1 MTVRNKFIIDEN
13 GILNEELKKLSK
25 SKDAE
30 KILRTLEVL
39 RDKAAVT
46 SGNQKFHEISWVEQ
60 IVANNANNHSIIE
73 QSFETVQVL
82 CTEGE
87 KFCNFYGS
95 DTKLQNIVESELGL
109 FGLEE
114 KYPQLKRFID
124 RTREYL
130 EKNAQYHYD
139 ERTAEQSLRED
150 KEEDIDKA
158 WKQHKIDEL
167 RAKKKA
173 EKNTQKEIGEYRK
186 SRIGRQP
193 TTLDFVVKNLK
204 KKSNAGKE

>member
-1 MTVRNKFIIDEN
+1 MTVRNKFIIDED
-13 GILNEELKKLSK
+13 GILNKELEKLSE
-25 SKDAE
+25 SKDTE

-46 SGNQKFHEISWVEQ
+46 SGNQKFREIFWIEQ
-60 IVANNANNHSIIE
+60 IVGNNANNYSIIE

-87 KFCNFYGS
+87 KFCNLYGS
-95 DTKLQNIVESELGL
+95 DTKLQNTLESEFGL

-124 RTREYL
+124 QTREYL
-130 EKNAQYHYD
+130 EKNAQYCDNEKY
-139 ERTAEQSLRED
+139 AEQVSREN

-167 RAKKKA
+167 RARKKA

-204 KKSNAGKE
+204 KKSNTSKE